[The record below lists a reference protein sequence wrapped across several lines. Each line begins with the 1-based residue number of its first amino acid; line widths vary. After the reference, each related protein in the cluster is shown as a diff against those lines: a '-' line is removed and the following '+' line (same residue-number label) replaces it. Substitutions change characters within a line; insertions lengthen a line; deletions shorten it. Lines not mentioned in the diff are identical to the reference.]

1 MFDITPEDISRLND
15 VDLRELVARL
25 CEAELAERGHSPAAV
40 TWGGSQTAADGG
52 LDVRIELPPNS
63 AIDGFIPRGGTG
75 FQVKKPDMPRAEIER
90 EMRPGG
96 TLRQVIQE
104 LADSAGS
111 YVIIS
116 STGSTADSALR
127 NRRKAMR
134 DFLADLPNADRL
146 HTDFY
151 DRTRVASWVRRHPG
165 VVTWARQKV
174 GRSLRGWQPYGEWSG
189 PSGTSESSSEYL
201 VDETLRLHFAGQP
214 DEGAQSAIQATD
226 KLRDT
231 LRQPGKI
238 VRLVGLSGVGKT
250 RFVQALFEPD
260 VGARPLPTALAVY
273 TNLSDDPDPQPTGLA
288 SDLIANRVHAVLVVD
303 NCPPDLHRRLSEA
316 CSGQRS
322 TISAIT
328 IEYDVRDDQPEGTE
342 VVTLDTSSPELIQKL
357 IRRRYHHISQVDART
372 IAEAAGGNARI
383 AIAIAGTVGH
393 SESIAD
399 FSNDELFDR
408 LFRQRHDSDNA
419 LLRTAQ
425 ACSLVYSFDG
435 ESLAETDSEL
445 SRVAG
450 VARLSPEDVY
460 SHVAE
465 LTRRNLVQHRGVWRA
480 VLPHAIANRLAARA
494 LDDVPYAV
502 IDSHIVQAGMR
513 LLRSFSRRLSYLHTH
528 AKARAIAA
536 DWLAPNGR
544 LADVARLD
552 EDQCAIFENLAAVLP
567 EAALVLLE
575 QADSSALR
583 GRYLTLLRSLAY
595 DSDLFGRSAR
605 VLARAATQVGNS
617 SEGKKASD
625 VFVSLFTIV
634 LSGTHATIQQRL
646 SVIEWL
652 LRAPDEKSTAL
663 GLLGLEAVLKTT
675 HFSSHYRFEFGA
687 RSRDFGSYARTPAD
701 AHGWYAAALG
711 LLERLA
717 LTDRVLESQLRSVF
731 ARHLRTLWAF
741 AHMFDEV
748 ERLSRAFAGN
758 GFWREGWAAYLQIL
772 RFDSERLGPEAAE
785 RAQALEAKLRPAT
798 LSDRVRAV
806 VLGGRSS
813 GVDLEDIQLEG
824 DEPTSSYERHYRVAR
839 ELGTAVACDEQVFS
853 ELLPEFSLGG
863 FQAFAFGRGLAS
875 DRSSTPALWRRLLDG
890 LERADSQSPD
900 GEVLRGFIAEV
911 WERDRP
917 MAESML
923 DSVVGRP
930 AVAAFTPAFHSAI
943 ELDERGVERIKTS
956 VSQGHASVWHCRSL
970 AYGPATDRMGGSF
983 KDLVLFVA
991 DQPDGFPIALE
1002 ILSMR
1007 LHSDTAAKQSH
1018 SPAVLEAG
1026 RDLLR
1031 RVSFRNNNKDEFD
1044 LAAVIRA
1051 CLQEPQTAPVVA
1063 EFTGRLKEAI
1073 RSGETY
1079 GLNCMDVLKAL
1090 FETQPGATLDAL
1102 FAGSDEEQQLGV
1114 SVFEFVGDRDVN
1126 PLDVV
1131 PPQMFIDWCERDRQ
1145 NRYELAAS
1153 VVDFA
1158 RPPVQGEGSSQS
1170 WSEQAIALLT
1180 RAPEPTKVLE
1190 EFVRRFRP
1198 MSWSGSRAA
1207 IIEGN
1212 AKLLD
1217 SLDAQLVERL
1227 GTSVSDARQQLVQ
1240 DIKSERASETREDR
1254 ARDERFE

>member
-1 MFDITPEDISRLND
+1 MFDISPDDIARLND
-15 VDLRELVARL
+15 TDLRELVARL
-25 CEAELAERGHSPAAV
+25 CEAEVAERGHSTAAV

-52 LDVRIELPPNS
+52 LDVRVELPPNS
-63 AIDGFIPRGGTG
+63 AIDGFIPRGATG

-90 EMRPGG
+90 EMRPAGV
-96 TLRQVIQE
+96 LRQVIQE

-111 YVIIS
+111 YVIVS
-116 STGSTADSALR
+116 STGSTADSALH

-134 DFLADLPNADRL
+134 DFLADHPNAERL

-165 VVTWARQKV
+165 VVAWVRQKV

-189 PSGTSESSSEYL
+189 PSSSSESGSEYL

-214 DEGAQSAIQATD
+214 DQRAQSAVQAID

-250 RFVQALFEPD
+250 RFAQALFEPN
-260 VGARPLPTALAVY
+260 VGVRPLPAAHAVY

-342 VVTLDTSSPELIQKL
+342 VVTLDTSSPGLIEKL
-357 IRRRYHHISQVDART
+357 IRRRYPHISQVDART

-393 SESIAD
+393 SESIAN
-399 FSNDELFDR
+399 FSNDELFER
-408 LFRQRHDSDNA
+408 LFRQRHDPDSA
-419 LLRTAQ
+419 LLRAAQ
-425 ACSLVYSFDG
+425 ACSLVYSFEG
-435 ESLAETDSEL
+435 ESLAGTDSEL
-445 SRVAG
+445 ARLAG
-450 VARLSPEDVY
+450 VARQSPEDVY

-494 LDDVPYAV
+494 LDDVPYAL
-502 IDSHIVQAGMR
+502 IDSHIVQAGVR
-513 LLRSFSRRLSYLHTH
+513 LLRSFTRRLSYLHTH
-528 AKARAIAA
+528 AKARAVAA

-544 LADVARLD
+544 LADIARLD
-552 EDQCAIFENLAAVLP
+552 EDHRAIFENLAAVLP
-567 EAALVLLE
+567 EGALVLLE
-575 QADSSALR
+575 QADLSALR
-583 GRYLTLLRSLAY
+583 GKYLTLLRSLAY
-595 DSDLFGRSAR
+595 DSDLFERSSR
-605 VLARAATQVGNS
+605 MLARAATQVGDS
-617 SEGKKASD
+617 GEAKKASD

-646 SVIEWL
+646 AVIEWL
-652 LRAPDEKSTAL
+652 LRASDEKSQAL
-663 GLLGLEAVLKTT
+663 GLLALESVLKTT

-687 RSRDFGSYARTPAD
+687 RSRDFGSDARAPAD
-701 AHGWYAAALG
+701 VHGWYAAALG

-731 ARHLRTLWAF
+731 AKNLRTLWAF

-748 ERLSRAFAGN
+748 EKISKAFAAK
-758 GFWREGWAAYLQIL
+758 GFWREGWAAYRQIL
-772 RFDSERLGPEAAE
+772 KFDSERLGSETSA
-785 RAQALEAKLRPAT
+785 RAQALEAELRPAT
-798 LSDRVRAV
+798 LSNRVRAI
-806 VLGGRSS
+806 VLGSRSS
-813 GVDLEDIQLEG
+813 GMDLEDIELEG
-824 DEPTSSYERHYRVAR
+824 NEPTSSYERHFRIAR
-839 ELGTAVACDEQVFS
+839 ELGIAVASDEQVFS
-853 ELLPEFSLGG
+853 ELLPEFSRGG

-875 DRSSTPALWRRLLDG
+875 DLSSRAALWQRLLDG
-890 LERADSQSPD
+890 LEQADGQSRD

-911 WERDRP
+911 WEQDRP

-923 DSVVGRP
+923 NSVLDRP

-956 VSQGHASVWHCRSL
+956 VSRGHASVWQCRFL
-970 AYGPATDRMGGSF
+970 AYGPATDRMGGAF
-983 KDLVLFVA
+983 RDLVLFVA
-991 DQPDGFPIALE
+991 DQPEGFPTALE
-1002 ILSMR
+1002 IVSMR
-1007 LHSDTAAKQSH
+1007 LHSDTSAKRSH
-1018 SPAVLEAG
+1018 SPTALEAG
-1026 RDLLR
+1026 AELLR
-1031 RVSFRNNNKDEFD
+1031 RVIFRNNNKDDFD
-1044 LAAVIRA
+1044 LAVVIRA
-1051 CLQEPQTAPVVA
+1051 CLREPRAATIAA
-1063 EFTGRLKEAI
+1063 EFTSRLKEAV
-1073 RSGETY
+1073 RTGETY
-1079 GLNCMDVLKAL
+1079 GLNNTDVLKAL
-1090 FETQPGATLDAL
+1090 FETQPEATLEAL
-1102 FAGSDEEQQLGV
+1102 FAGGEEDQQLGI
-1114 SVFEFVGDRDVN
+1114 SIFEFVGDREVD
-1126 PLDVV
+1126 PLEVV
-1131 PPQMFIDWCERDRQ
+1131 PPQVLIDWCERDPQ

-1153 VVDFA
+1153 VVGFA
-1158 RPPVQGEGSSQS
+1158 RSPEQDDASSQA
-1170 WSEQAIALLT
+1170 WSEQATALLS
-1180 RAPEPTKVLE
+1180 RAPEPAKVLE
-1190 EFVRRFRP
+1190 QFVRRFQP

-1207 IIEGN
+1207 IIESN

-1217 SLDAQLVERL
+1217 SLDAQLAERIA
-1227 GTSVSDARQQLVQ
+1227 TAISDAKQQLAQ
-1240 DIKSERASETREDR
+1240 NIQRERASETQEDR